1 MSIPHGAV
9 PGKDKEPG
17 RTLRDL
23 GEFRLL
29 NELVLPTVG
38 SVLGDDCAVLDIP
51 AGVRQFVVTTDAA
64 PRPLIFSLGVEDFW
78 AWGWYSVLIN
88 ASDAAAVGASPLAFT
103 SSVEAPDTFQVDA
116 LREFFDGMTSA
127 CHYFN
132 LTNAGGN
139 LRQAPRFAC
148 HGTAIGTLP
157 PGESALNRRECAPG
171 DAVFVIGH
179 CGLFI
184 SAFLNARSCGIL
196 TLAPGDKDRL
206 AKPVAQ
212 NREMSTL
219 RRRHLVTSASDN
231 SDGLLGAMW
240 NIAERSGCG
249 FELNLDELR
258 IPEIVSSTA
267 TANDFDPL
275 NLLFCWGDWN
285 VVITVA
291 PSSIEEFLVT
301 TRAEG
306 ISAMRLGHAIA
317 GPAHLA
323 AVTRGKRYELAL
335 LRNENFTRSSYNAD
349 VSDQLKFMLQTPLLK
364 RQLPPDSLPS
374 TCADEMPPE

>member
-1 MSIPHGAV
+1 
-9 PGKDKEPG
+9 
-17 RTLRDL
+17 
-23 GEFRLL
+23 
-29 NELVLPTVG
+29 
-38 SVLGDDCAVLDIP
+38 
-51 AGVRQFVVTTDAA
+51 
-64 PRPLIFSLGVEDFW
+64 
-78 AWGWYSVLIN
+78 
-88 ASDAAAVGASPLAFT
+88 
-103 SSVEAPDTFQVDA
+103 
-116 LREFFDGMTSA
+116 
-127 CHYFN
+127 
-132 LTNAGGN
+132 
-139 LRQAPRFAC
+139 
-148 HGTAIGTLP
+148 
-157 PGESALNRRECAPG
+157 
-171 DAVFVIGH
+171 
-179 CGLFI
+179 
-184 SAFLNARSCGIL
+184 
-196 TLAPGDKDRL
+196 
-206 AKPVAQ
+206 
-212 NREMSTL
+212 
-219 RRRHLVTSASDN
+219 
-231 SDGLLGAMW
+231 MW